1 MNKQFLVVWSDGY
14 EPAESRLVALDFF
27 SEDNGY
33 EAEDLEAIDAL
44 AEGQELD
51 LSDLGGTH
59 TVTRR
64 DARFQIQWSSHAD
77 KYIVIERC
85 KSLFDPQC
93 GLVGTAAQCADWIK
107 TEFHQYNN

>member
-1 MNKQFLVVWSDGY
+1 M
-14 EPAESRLVALDFF
+14 ALDFF

-59 TVTRR
+59 TITRSIVLR
-64 DARFQIQWSSHAD
+64 GRHA
-77 KYIVIERC
+77 V
-85 KSLFDPQC
+85 
-93 GLVGTAAQCADWIK
+93 
-107 TEFHQYNN
+107 